1 MYTKKNGRVSYR
13 SGKRSNFKRNNTYIN
28 KSRNKGNITQQYN
41 KYLKLAKEASSS
53 GERIQSE
60 LYYQYTDH
68 YYRVMVELGISFE
81 EHDGSEN
88 KSIEYKSH
96 EAEDKFSSK
105 AEDISEE
112 KNNNSKEDSQ
122 ETSQETSQEDSK
134 EDLES
139 IESIPFISEPP
150 KKKSTKRKKASV

>member
-13 SGKRSNFKRNNTYIN
+13 SGKRSNFKRNNTFIN
-28 KSRNKGNITQQYN
+28 KARNKGNVTQQYN
-41 KYLKLAKEASSS
+41 KFLKLAKEASSS
-53 GERIQSE
+53 GDRIQSE

-81 EHDGSEN
+81 EHDGPEN
-88 KSIEYKSH
+88 KSIENKPV
-96 EAEDKFSSK
+96 EVEEKVSSK
-105 AEDISEE
+105 EEELPEE
-112 KNNNSKEDSQ
+112 KNINL
-122 ETSQETSQEDSK
+122 QEDSK

-139 IESIPFISEPP
+139 IESIPFISDPP

>member
-13 SGKRSNFKRNNTYIN
+13 SGKRSNFKRNNTFIN
-28 KSRNKGNITQQYN
+28 KSRNKGNVTQQYN
-41 KYLKLAKEASSS
+41 KFLKLAKEASSS
-53 GERIQSE
+53 GDRIQSE

-88 KSIEYKSH
+88 KSIENKSL
-96 EAEDKFSSK
+96 EVEEKVTSKEEDLL
-105 AEDISEE
+105 EE
-112 KNNNSKEDSQ
+112 KNSS
-122 ETSQETSQEDSK
+122 SQEDTQEASK

-150 KKKSTKRKKASV
+150 KKKSVKRKKASV

>member
-13 SGKRSNFKRNNTYIN
+13 SGKRSNFKRNNTFIN
-28 KSRNKGNITQQYN
+28 KSRNKGNVTQQYN
-41 KYLKLAKEASSS
+41 KFLKLAKEASSS
-53 GERIQSE
+53 GDRIQSE

-88 KSIEYKSH
+88 KSIENKSL
-96 EAEDKFSSK
+96 EVEEKVSSK
-105 AEDISEE
+105 EEDLLEE
-112 KNNNSKEDSQ
+112 KNIN
-122 ETSQETSQEDSK
+122 SQEDTQETSK

-150 KKKSTKRKKASV
+150 KKKSVKRKKASV

>member
-13 SGKRSNFKRNNTYIN
+13 SGKRSNFKRNNTFIN
-28 KSRNKGNITQQYN
+28 KSRNKGNVTQQYN
-41 KYLKLAKEASSS
+41 KFLKLAKEASSS
-53 GERIQSE
+53 GDRIQSE

-88 KSIEYKSH
+88 KSTENKPV
-96 EAEDKFSSK
+96 EVEEKDSSK
-105 AEDISEE
+105 EEELPEE
-112 KNNNSKEDSQ
+112 KNINLQEDSL
-122 ETSQETSQEDSK
+122 EDSK

-139 IESIPFISEPP
+139 IESIPFISDPP